1 MVSKTKVET
10 VAVACLNLKIFYS
23 KAEALVTDFN
33 NLYPQYDYES
43 LVQWILAGDVTYV
56 DQKLK
61 LAPYVTPEAL
71 EQLVTQMRSSSAG
84 ISIKDRRYKLKVY
97 PKCFIG
103 NEAVDWLINNAN
115 LTPHEAIR
123 VGQRMLERHIIHH
136 VLDEQDFENNH
147 FFYRFYVD
155 E

>member
-10 VAVACLNLKIFYS
+10 VTVACMNLKIAYS
-23 KAEALVTDFN
+23 EAKALVADFN
-33 NLYPQYDYES
+33 HLYPQYDYDS
-43 LVQWILAGDVTYV
+43 LTEWILAGDVTYEE
-56 DQKLK
+56 QQLT

-71 EQLVTQMRSSSAG
+71 EQLVTQMRSRSG
-84 ISIKDRRYKLKVY
+84 ISIEDRRHKLKVY

-103 NEAVDWLINNAN
+103 TEAVDWLLNNTN
-115 LTPHEAIR
+115 LMPHEAIR